1 MSKSNVS
8 LLDLPDEILLIIL
21 NKLDNMDV
29 LYSLLNVDHGR
40 LDMIVQG
47 KMFTRNLNFVS
58 ITKPVRDRF
67 CSNILP
73 EMNHNVQ
80 SLTLD
85 WRCIDRIL
93 LAADFLHVTELKL
106 FNIYPG
112 FLSRHF
118 PSKIPTRICPDMDR

>member
-1 MSKSNVS
+1 MSKSNVC

-40 LDMIVQG
+40 LDMIVQE

-73 EMNHNVQ
+73 EMCHKVQ

-85 WRCIDRIL
+85 WRSIDRIL
-93 LAADFLHVTELKL
+93 LAGDFLHVTELKL
-106 FNIYPG
+106 FNINPR
-112 FLSRHF
+112 FLSYDF
-118 PSKIPTRICPDMDR
+118 PSKISTIICLDMVR